1 MLAEA
6 TALLLASLTVL
17 TVAGPSG
24 APQGIRPAVSA
35 VSIAA
40 PAQAPSVTSA
50 SAGANP
56 AVAGPGA
63 SIPTAHEPRGT
74 ALLDSLVAR
83 AAPPAT
89 VSATVTGQNAEL
101 SAAVGAAVDKA
112 SLRQSMRAVLADP
125 PAPRSVSNWWSAL
138 DGGEQLRAALAAPEL
153 VGNLDGVP
161 YAVRD
166 QANRTVLRETIR
178 DLELGLVGGT
188 SRALQTR
195 DDGQLQMLYSIADAL
210 GPAEANPQRQLITL
224 DVEGAGKASIV
235 LGDLMTADYVS
246 YLVPGMFISVGG
258 NVVEWVDTAARIYDE
273 QVSWLAL
280 LDDSSAPAPRDDAI
294 AASAVG
300 TAPAALAAAMRA
312 ADRLAP
318 EEAVED
324 ERPTVATVAWIGYQ
338 TPHLLNV
345 GSLDLAYEGRDAI
358 ASTLLGLDALRGADQ
373 PHVSLLAH
381 SYGTTA
387 SMLALSETPA
397 RVDALAMIGSPG
409 SPAATVDDLK
419 VTGAVFVGE
428 AAWDPISNSSF
439 FGADPGESTFGARVM
454 SVAGS
459 VDLITEKV
467 LAGSTGHNEYFS
479 PGTESMRNLA
489 LIGIG
494 QAELVTDGTERDALR
509 TLALARPG
517 A

>member
-6 TALLLASLTVL
+6 TALLLASLTVVSV
-17 TVAGPSG
+17 TG
-24 APQGIRPAVSA
+24 APAMSTSIRPPISA
-35 VSIAA
+35 VGVSDATA
-40 PAQAPSVTSA
+40 TPSTSF
-50 SAGANP
+50 
-56 AVAGPGA
+56 
-63 SIPTAHEPRGT
+63 PTAHKPRGT
-74 ALLDSLVAR
+74 ALLDRLVGTASPRSTGAPATTLPVSRSTPVDR
-83 AAPPAT
+83 AAHHD
-89 VSATVTGQNAEL
+89 
-101 SAAVGAAVDKA
+101 AV
-112 SLRQSMRAVLADP
+112 RSMLLDP
-125 PAPRSVSNWWSAL
+125 PAPRTVANWWGAL
-138 DGGEQLRAALAAPEL
+138 EGSEQLRATIAAPEL

-161 YAVRD
+161 YVMRD
-166 QANRTVLRETIR
+166 QANRTVLRETIN
-178 DLELGLVGGT
+178 DLELGLDEGT
-188 SRALQTR
+188 SRAMQTR

-210 GPAEANPQRQLITL
+210 GPAEANPHRQLITL

-258 NVVEWVDTAARIYDE
+258 NMVEWVDTAARIYDE

-280 LDDSSAPAPRDDAI
+280 LDDTP
-294 AASAVG
+294 
-300 TAPAALAAAMRA
+300 TAPAARDGGA
-312 ADRLAP
+312 
-318 EEAVED
+318 EE
-324 ERPTVATVAWIGYQ
+324 PTVATVAWIGYQ

-397 RVDALAMIGSPG
+397 RVDALAIIGSPG
-409 SPAATVDDLK
+409 SPAASIDDLK

-428 AAWDPISNSSF
+428 AAWDPISNSAF
-439 FGADPGESTFGARVM
+439 FGADPGETAFGARVM

-459 VDLITEKV
+459 VDLITQKV

-489 LIGIG
+489 LVGIG